1 MSTSKILET
10 ITRSGL
16 PPILERLLAP
26 VAKELKDHLVLGT
39 EAPAP
44 WKRLKDEDR
53 KAYKMAFGDIFLYQE
68 YEDFFVKRG
77 CDISNEKTVATV
89 LEAFENRDR
98 LTLNEIDEKR
108 NPYLLAQFR
117 NVDFP
122 TLDKMGQYYH
132 KHRTAESRLAG
143 AIVLSAVQMLG
154 MGNTK
159 YGMPYLRR
167 RALEY
172 LTPVGLKV
180 ETKNGHDFLGLEH
193 FRAGGKHVH
202 TMFHHFSWDGHTVR
216 HNPTFWSEH
225 LIAKSIRR
233 LIESKPLLNPIQWE
247 PLPGLDIDQETAIKT
262 VLENPFT
269 IWTGGPGV
277 GKTKTILSLVE
288 LLKRQKIGYVLSS
301 TTGITAKDL
310 GGVTVHS
317 LLNIRPDRPQ
327 TPYYNP
333 KRPLPYSVVI
343 CDEFSM
349 ADTVL
354 AGKLFNAI
362 GDGCR
367 LVIVGDPY
375 QIPSVEPGNVL
386 YDLTYGS
393 PGRIPWV
400 ELTHQYRNGNLIFP
414 LAKTLLPDG
423 GSAEDFKTT
432 LEKAKEQGS
441 VQHHTFLTSDELK
454 LKLREY
460 VQEDPESMVVSPV
473 YNNNNGLGV
482 KELNDLV
489 QGVVN
494 PCSEPVWGFCVGD
507 KVVQKH
513 ADYINHIKN
522 GESGVCVK
530 TEQNKVSVLFDG
542 YERPIVHQGQGINR
556 NWSLAYVT
564 TAHKN
569 QGRQADQVICVINN
583 SWTRPLLY
591 TSMTRSKKTLIL
603 LEVEDHLMG
612 VVNKK
617 PRVRRT
623 NLVDRLVKKLDLLFV
638 PNGDII

>member
-1 MSTSKILET
+1 MSTNKILET

-44 WKRLKDEDR
+44 WKRLKDEDQ
-53 KAYKMAFGDIFLYQE
+53 KAYKTAFSDVFLYQE
-68 YEDFFVKRG
+68 YENFFRERG
-77 CDISNEKTVATV
+77 CNINNEKTVATI
-89 LEAFENRDR
+89 LEAFENRDK
-98 LTLNEIDEKR
+98 LTLNEINEKR

-132 KHRTAESRLAG
+132 KPRTAESRLAG
-143 AIVLSAVQMLG
+143 AIVLSAVQALG
-154 MGNTK
+154 WGGTK
-159 YGMPYLRR
+159 YSVPYLRK
-167 RALEY
+167 RALEH
-172 LTPVGLKV
+172 LTPIGLKV
-180 ETKNGHDFLGLEH
+180 ENKNGQNLLGIEH

-202 TMFHHFSWDGHTVR
+202 TMFRHFTWDKFTVR

-225 LIAKSIRR
+225 LIAKSIKR
-233 LIESKPLLNPIQWE
+233 LIDSKPLLKPIGWK
-247 PLPGLDIDQETAIKT
+247 PILSLDIDQETAIKT

-277 GKTKTILSLVE
+277 GKTKTVLSLVE
-288 LLKRQKIGYVLSS
+288 LLKNQKISYALSS

-327 TPYYNP
+327 TPYCNP

-386 YDLTYGS
+386 YDLTHGS

-400 ELTHQYRNGNLIFP
+400 ELTHQYRNDNLVFP
-414 LAKTLLPDG
+414 LAKILLHD
-423 GSAEDFKTT
+423 GSADDFKAI
-432 LEKAKEQGS
+432 LEDAKKRRN
-441 VQHHTFLTSDELK
+441 VHHHTFLTSDELK
-454 LKLREY
+454 MKLREY
-460 VQEDPESMVVSPV
+460 VQEDPDSMVVSPV

-489 QGVVN
+489 QEIVN
-494 PCSEPVWGFCVGD
+494 PCSDPVWGFCVGD
-507 KVVQKH
+507 RVVQKH
-513 ADYINHIKN
+513 ADYINHIRN

-542 YERPIVHQGQGINR
+542 YKEPITHQAQGINR

-569 QGRQADQVICVINN
+569 QGRQADQVICIINKH
-583 SWTRPLLY
+583 WRKPMLY
-591 TSMTRSKKTLIL
+591 TSMTRSKETLVL
-603 LEVEDHLMG
+603 LEINEHLMKI
-612 VVNKK
+612 VEEK

-623 NLVDRLVKKLDLLFV
+623 NLVERIINKIDLLSM
-638 PNGDII
+638 PSCDNI